1 MSPARMRAIPGSGL
15 LMKIAVSSRFQGR
28 GKPLAWQGHSTLPAI
43 EPLDFVAARPR
54 PASASFGLLHFWIP
68 VGLLLLATLGL
79 MVLHGDLRLTDQIY
93 AWEGQRWAFKNSYIA
108 QHLIHESGRRVIV
121 AAWLGVLAMWGASH
135 FREGLAGWRRPLA
148 YLLLSVALSTLAVAW
163 VKAWSNMDCP
173 WDLAQYGGSKP
184 YVDLFS
190 LRPLGLERGRCFPAG
205 HASAGYAWMSLY
217 FFFLLARPRWSA
229 LGLAVGVGLG
239 LLFGIDQ
246 QLRGAHFA
254 SHDVWAAG
262 ICWMVSLGLYLLFR
276 GRRVIDTEPRAVD
289 GEAA

>member
-1 MSPARMRAIPGSGL
+1 
-15 LMKIAVSSRFQGR
+15 MKIAVSSRFQGR
-28 GKPLAWQGHSTLPAI
+28 DRPLAWQGHSTLPALK
-43 EPLDFVAARPR
+43 PPDFVASRPR
-54 PASASFGLLHFWIP
+54 PTASFGLLHFWIP
-68 VGLLLLATLGL
+68 SALLVLATLGL

-93 AWEGQRWAFKNSYIA
+93 AWEGHRWAIKNSYIA
-108 QHLIHESGRRVIV
+108 QRLLHETGRQVIV
-121 AAWLGVLAMWGASH
+121 AAWLVVLTLWGASH
-135 FREGLAGWRRPLA
+135 FREGLARWRRPLA

-173 WDLAQYGGSKP
+173 WDLTQYGGSKP

-229 LGLAVGVGLG
+229 FGLAIGIGLG

-246 QLRGAHFA
+246 QLRGAHFP

-262 ICWMVSLGLYLLFR
+262 ICWMVSLGLYFLFR
-276 GRRVIDTEPRAVD
+276 GRGP
-289 GEAA
+289 GPAANETQPSGGDPA